1 MHLRW
6 RGLCYKMMTQ
16 FYRVITCDDGC
27 VVDSSESALEGIGMI
42 GRRVCVRLGA
52 LEGEATK
59 EWLEA

>member
-1 MHLRW
+1 
-6 RGLCYKMMTQ
+6 MMTQ

-27 VVDSSESALEGIGMI
+27 VVDSSESALEGIGMM